1 MLGTSEKRGN
11 SSRVFKDHSKTL
23 IVASEVLGLKRML
36 RAFAPSASLFKVGV
50 EALIKQK
57 PADWRIRIG
66 D

>member
-1 MLGTSEKRGN
+1 MGLPRKEETRP
-11 SSRVFKDHSKTL
+11 VCSKTL

>member
-1 MLGTSEKRGN
+1 
-11 SSRVFKDHSKTL
+11 VCSKTL